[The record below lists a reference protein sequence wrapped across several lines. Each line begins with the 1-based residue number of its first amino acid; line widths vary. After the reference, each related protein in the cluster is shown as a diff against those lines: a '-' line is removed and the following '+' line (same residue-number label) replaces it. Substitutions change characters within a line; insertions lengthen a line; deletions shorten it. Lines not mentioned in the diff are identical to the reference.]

1 MSDSFVTQ
9 WTVCSTSGS
18 FVHRTSQAR
27 ILECVDF
34 SFSRGSS
41 NPGVKLLLLHWQV
54 DSLPLSCQGSPCYF
68 PIWCKLCWSLCMHA
82 CSVMSHCCDP
92 MNCSPPDSTDHEI
105 FQARILEWVAISFSS
120 WSSQP
125 RDQTCISY
133 IGRWI
138 LYHWANREDLVI
150 TLSSVQSLSHVWLL
164 ATPWT
169 AQPTRF
175 LRPWD
180 FPGKSTGVGC
190 HCLLRL
196 FSYTNLIMLRCVH
209 ACILSDVRHFVT
221 PWTVA
226 YQAPLSVGFF
236 RQEYWSG
243 FLSPGDIPNPGIEPN
258 SCVST
263 ALTDRFFIT
272 APLSK
277 QGSFLL
283 FPVCWVLFIF

>member
-1 MSDSFVTQ
+1 MTQ
-9 WTVCSTSGS
+9 WTVAHQDHLSIGLPRQEYWGAWIFPSPGDLPTQESNRFSCIGRWILY
-18 FVHRTSQAR
+18 HWAAR
-27 ILECVDF
+27 EALVIFPYDVNYVEVCACMYA
-34 SFSRGSS
+34 
-41 NPGVKLLLLHWQV
+41 Q
-54 DSLPLSCQGSPCYF
+54 SCPT
-68 PIWCKLCWSLCMHA
+68 
-82 CSVMSHCCDP
+82 VCDP

-105 FQARILEWVAISFSS
+105 FQARILKWVAISFSS

-133 IGRWI
+133 IDRWI
-138 LYHWANREDLVI
+138 LYLWANREDLVI
-150 TLSSVQSLSHVWLL
+150 TLSSVQSLSHVRLF

-169 AQPTRF
+169 AQPTTF

-209 ACILSDVRHFVT
+209 ACILSDVRQFVT

-243 FLSPGDIPNPGIEPN
+243 FPSPGDIPNPGIEPN